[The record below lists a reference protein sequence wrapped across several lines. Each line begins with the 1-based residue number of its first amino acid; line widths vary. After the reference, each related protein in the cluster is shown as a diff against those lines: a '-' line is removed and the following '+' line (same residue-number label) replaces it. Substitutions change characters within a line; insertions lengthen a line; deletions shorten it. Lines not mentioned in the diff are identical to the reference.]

1 MDIVVVSVVVVFV
14 VVLVNSKNNALRT
27 PFERSKNE
35 DWSSKICLHPQ
46 RFVFRGKVVMNVCV
60 RMR

>member
-1 MDIVVVSVVVVFV
+1 MDIVVVSVAVVSVVVV
-14 VVLVNSKNNALRT
+14 TVNSKNNALRT
-27 PFERSKNE
+27 FKNE